1 MLYRFRKEIVADLPT
16 VYEMPDEA
24 VKWVDRMI
32 DYTVAGGKM
41 NRGLALMAVQQTL
54 AQSQGR
60 TLSNKVN
67 LHLVTR
73 HYVFDVTIMNFHSGA
88 TSIRGVGLVR

>member
-1 MLYRFRKEIVADLPT
+1 M
-16 VYEMPDEA
+16 
-24 VKWVDRMI
+24 KWVDKMI

-60 TLSNKVN
+60 TLSNKVPHRN
-67 LHLVTR
+67 KQQKIISLNI
-73 HYVFDVTIMNFHSGA
+73 TIDMVL
-88 TSIRGVGLVR
+88 ICVC